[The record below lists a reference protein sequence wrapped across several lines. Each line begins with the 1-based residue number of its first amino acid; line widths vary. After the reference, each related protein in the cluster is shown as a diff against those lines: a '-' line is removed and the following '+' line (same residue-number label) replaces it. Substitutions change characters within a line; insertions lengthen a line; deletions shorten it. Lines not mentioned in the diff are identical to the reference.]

1 MGGGEGGGGR
11 AGGWGELGRG
21 RGRGGGARREER
33 KGGCEP
39 GRGRRADLF
48 YLDPWAE
55 PWALRPAQR
64 A

>member
-1 MGGGEGGGGR
+1 MKGGGGGGGGR
-11 AGGWGELGRG
+11 AVGGSWEGEGEG
-21 RGRGGGARREER
+21 GGGARREER

-39 GRGRRADLF
+39 GRGRGADLF